1 MIEIITRRLGQ
12 VRYAEGLDIQL
23 DARSRVLGGSPD
35 ELLLLEHLPVVTLG
49 RRGGE
54 IRASALEALHTEVI
68 QTDRGG
74 LATWHGPGQLVG
86 YPIVDLARRGLD
98 ITTMVN
104 RLGYAMRD
112 VCSNLGLD
120 RLFYDP
126 DRPGLY
132 RDGRKLGAIGMH
144 IHRGVT
150 THGFALNVDCD
161 LRGFQAIVACGQ
173 AGMETTNLAVE
184 LGRPIAMESVMDGI
198 QASLDLSGV

>member
-1 MIEIITRRLGQ
+1 MIEIIVRKLGQ
-12 VRYAEGLDIQL
+12 VCYAEGLEIQL
-23 DARSRVLGGSPD
+23 DARSRVLDGAPD
-35 ELLLLEHLPVVTLG
+35 ELLLLEHSPVVTLG

-54 IRASALEALHTEVI
+54 IRAGALETLDTEVI

-112 VCSNLGLD
+112 VCINLGLKD
-120 RLFYDP
+120 LVYDP
-126 DRPGLY
+126 DRPGVY
-132 RDGRKLGAIGMH
+132 REGKKIGAIGMH

-161 LRGFQAIVACGQ
+161 LRGFRAIVACGQ
-173 AGMETTNLAVE
+173 AGMETTSLAVE
-184 LGRPIAMESVMDGI
+184 LGRSIAMESVMDGI
-198 QASLDLSGV
+198 QASLDLSGA